1 MLDEPCSALDMMNTV
16 AIEGLLMELKTNY
29 TIIIVTH
36 NLSQAKRLVDDII
49 FMDNGKIKAFQEK
62 NDFFENPFSYFAK
75 KQIELM

>member
-62 NDFFENPFSYFAK
+62 NDFFESPFSYFAK